1 MEKINICRL
10 CGGYNIFDLGKIN
23 GFTLSKCKDCSLVF
37 IREIVNDEYL
47 AKLYTLTPEQEAEQ
61 KTRSVYLDAGNENNL
76 KYAYKKVAYRIK
88 SHFKNRTNLRILDL
102 GCSNGSFLD
111 LFPGWDVYGVELE
124 KTAGK
129 IAKQKHP
136 NVFIGDMKNA
146 NFEENYFDCITI
158 QDALDHSNDPYAVVK
173 QCYRLLKSYGLIVI
187 KVHNI
192 SCLLAKISGNK
203 FYAISPPGHLTYF
216 NLKTLRMLLEK
227 NNFKYTSHFYNTQK
241 LRFDTAIMRASVTFP
256 FLKPVSQ
263 KIGKTIFGNIPFY
276 KNYHDIITI
285 MGTKNE

>member
-285 MGTKNE
+285 MCTKGV